1 LKPFYRHSLNAIVL
15 VVISAG
21 SLASPEQINYYRWL
35 DGSGN
40 PIVSDRPPPAGTD
53 YEVVS
58 TQSTMKRS
66 VEAEEGAVPLAI
78 DPTTGAEIT
87 QQESA
92 EAEAQRIKQ
101 NAELCEKAKSNLEA
115 LSGTATVTIRNDE
128 GEARA
133 LTPQEMEIQRT
144 TTTSQIKVYC
154 KE

>member
-1 LKPFYRHSLNAIVL
+1 LKSIYRHGLNAVVL

-21 SLASPEQINYYRWL
+21 SLASPEQTNYYRWL

-92 EAEAQRIKQ
+92 EAAAQRIKQ
-101 NAELCEKAKSNLEA
+101 NGELCAAARSNLEA
-115 LSGTATVTIRNDE
+115 LSGTATVTVRNDK
-128 GEARA
+128 GEARV
-133 LTPQEMEIQRT
+133 LTPQEIEIQRT
-144 TTTSQIKVYC
+144 TTAAQIKVYC
-154 KE
+154 E